1 MKTMKKIII
10 PQKRNALHTFSHNL
24 YRQIEYVS
32 GQSDLVFLC
41 IGTEL
46 VNGDSLGPLVGYQ
59 LCRKTS
65 SRISVYGTL
74 HDPIHALNLERR
86 VNEIKRKHPGSC
98 IIAIDASFGSRRHL
112 GSVLIQTGPL
122 YPGLGVNKNLPPVGD
137 VSITGIVCT
146 HGPDC
151 NERLRDTPLSLL
163 IPQVDIITEGIIQML
178 SLSDKYLLRPDRIF
192 PAASLQDR
200 ILRIRH

>member
-1 MKTMKKIII
+1 MKTIII
-10 PQKRNALHTFSHNL
+10 PQKRNALRTFSQNL

-32 GQSDLVFLC
+32 DQSELVFIC

-59 LCRKTS
+59 LNRKS
-65 SRISVYGTL
+65 PSHISVYGTL
-74 HDPIHALNLERR
+74 TDPIHALNLDRR
-86 VNEIKRKHPGSC
+86 INEIKRKHPGSC
-98 IIAIDASFGSRRHL
+98 MIAIDASFGSRRHL
-112 GSVLIQTGPL
+112 GSVQIQTGPL

-137 VSITGIVCT
+137 ISITGIVCT

-151 NERLRDTPLSLL
+151 NERLRNTPLSLL

-178 SLSDKYLLRPDRIF
+178 SLSDKRLLRPDRIF